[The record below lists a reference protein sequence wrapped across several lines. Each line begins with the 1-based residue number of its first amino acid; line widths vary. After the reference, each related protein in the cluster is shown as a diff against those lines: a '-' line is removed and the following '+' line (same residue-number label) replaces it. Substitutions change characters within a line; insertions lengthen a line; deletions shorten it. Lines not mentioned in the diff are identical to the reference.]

1 MPATEFIT
9 ESQTMTDTDP
19 AQAPREPRRDRFVY
33 DPDARP
39 ELFDG
44 VLAKRIVAFLVDAL
58 IIVGLMIPAVL
69 IVLVVGFVTL
79 GIGWLLFPPL
89 FALVAL
95 GYVGLTLG
103 GPNSATVG
111 MRMAGVEMRTW
122 SGAPMF
128 ALLAII
134 HALLFW
140 FSVGLLT
147 PLILLVGLF
156 TRRRQLLHDLLLGV
170 VVLNSW
176 PLRRGGE

>member
-1 MPATEFIT
+1 
-9 ESQTMTDTDP
+9 MTDTDP
-19 AQAPREPRRDRFVY
+19 AQTYREPASDRFVY
-33 DPDARP
+33 DPAARP
-39 ELFDG
+39 ELFEG
-44 VLAKRIVAFLVDAL
+44 VLAKRIVAFLIDAL
-58 IIVGLMIPAVL
+58 IIVGLMIPAILV
-69 IVLVVGFVTL
+69 VLVIGFVTL

-95 GYVGLTLG
+95 GYVGFTLG
-103 GPNSATVG
+103 GPNSATIG

-122 SGAPMF
+122 NGAPMF

-140 FSVGLLT
+140 FSIGLLT

-170 VVLNSW
+170 VVVNSW
-176 PLRRGGE
+176 ALRRSGE